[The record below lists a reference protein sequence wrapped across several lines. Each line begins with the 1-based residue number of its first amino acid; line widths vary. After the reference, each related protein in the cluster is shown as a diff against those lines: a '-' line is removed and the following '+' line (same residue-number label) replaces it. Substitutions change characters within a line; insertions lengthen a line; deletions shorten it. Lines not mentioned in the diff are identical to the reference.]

1 MMRVNILREQATKIR
16 VIADTVGSP
25 TLRADLLILAMRS
38 EELANEIARE
48 VTERASQPIAR
59 AS

>member
-25 TLRADLLILAMRS
+25 TLRADLLVLAKRS
-38 EELANEIARE
+38 EELADEIARE
-48 VTERASQPIAR
+48 VTERASQPIDR